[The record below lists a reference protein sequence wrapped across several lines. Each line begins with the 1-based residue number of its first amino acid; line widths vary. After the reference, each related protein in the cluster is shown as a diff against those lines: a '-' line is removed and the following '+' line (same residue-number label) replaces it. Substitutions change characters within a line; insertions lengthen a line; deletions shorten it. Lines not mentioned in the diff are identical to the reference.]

1 MTGYPVKPFA
11 QMLEVSILHR
21 VLLRIIS
28 TRLTCIYTVFGSSE
42 SVCNV
47 VIQTKT
53 MYLEDLFNDSL
64 TSAGLIRYKPLSE
77 SAESA
82 MLAILTVDVMACLRL
97 LRLPALQR
105 CHADG

>member
-1 MTGYPVKPFA
+1 
-11 QMLEVSILHR
+11 
-21 VLLRIIS
+21 
-28 TRLTCIYTVFGSSE
+28 
-42 SVCNV
+42 
-47 VIQTKT
+47 
-53 MYLEDLFNDSL
+53 MYLEDLSSHSL
-64 TSAGLIRYKPLSE
+64 TSAGLIRYKPLGE